1 MNNTI
6 NTFLHTEAPINHQQQ
21 PVQTDTGIFTPK
33 HDGVYFEGFGRDGQ
47 PLPEKRICSLLKV
60 VADTRTVQGNGWGI
74 LLEWRDSDNREQRWA
89 MPKRLLSDGGAEIAG
104 ELLDRGLWIAPNKRN
119 KVLEYITATRTTKRI
134 TCTDRTGW
142 HGQAYVTPERVYGL
156 DGDQYI
162 YQAEGVG
169 IDSIMSTTSTLVDWQ
184 NAVARYAVG
193 NARLMFAIATA
204 FAGTLVTPANVESGG
219 FHLVG
224 GSSSGKTTAQRA
236 AASVWGQPDTFKR
249 SWRSTANGLEGIAS
263 LHNDN
268 LLILDE
274 ISEMNS
280 KDASETAYMLGNGQ
294 GKTRSNKN
302 GSTRPTKTWKTLFL
316 SSGEV
321 TLQTLV
327 NEDNGKRR
335 VKAGQEVRIADINA
349 DAGKDWGIFES
360 LHHFPSSA
368 ALADHLRYATNQ
380 HYGTAGIQWLD
391 MLTKHY
397 SQWHQTLQES
407 IAQFCKSVLPPN
419 VSGQANRVA
428 RRFGLVAVAGELAT
442 QYGITGWQQG
452 QATQAAQHCFNDWL
466 AQFGKGNREDKQIMD
481 AVMSFLERNPA
492 RFQDLNLVSPLP
504 VIDRVGFIR
513 NKQGDT
519 EYIIPARQLER
530 LAEGFSSNQI
540 AQVLQKFGLLNEPD
554 KEGKNAIK
562 MRLAE
567 LGSIRC
573 YIITTNQYLN

>member
-1 MNNTI
+1 MNTTM
-6 NTFLHTEAPINHQQQ
+6 NTFLHTEAPINHHRQ

-33 HDGVYFEGFGRDGQ
+33 ADGVYFEGFGRDGQ
-47 PLPEKRICSLLKV
+47 PLPEKRICSPLKI
-60 VADTRTVQGNGWGI
+60 VADTRTLNGTGWGI
-74 LLEWRDSDNREQRWA
+74 LLEWHDYDNRVQRWA
-89 MPKRLLSDGGAEIAG
+89 MPKRLLSDGAAEIAG

-119 KVLEYITATRTTKRI
+119 KVVEYITATRSTKRI

-142 HGQAYVTPERVYGL
+142 HGKAYVTPERVYGV
-156 DGDQYI
+156 DADQYI
-162 YQAEGVG
+162 YQADGVS
-169 IDSIMSTTSTLVDWQ
+169 IDSIMSMTSTLVDWQ
-184 NAVARYAVG
+184 NDVARYAVG
-193 NARLMFAIATA
+193 NSRLMFAISTA

-321 TLQTLV
+321 TLQALV

-349 DAGKDWGIFES
+349 DAGKNWGIFES
-360 LHHFPSSA
+360 LHHFQSSA

-380 HYGTAGIQWLD
+380 HYGVAGIEWLEKLTQHPEQW
-391 MLTKHY
+391 
-397 SQWHQTLQES
+397 QTTLPNS
-407 IAQFCKSVLPPN
+407 IAQFCKDVLPAD

-442 QYGITGWQQG
+442 QYGITGWRQG
-452 QATQAAQHCFNDWL
+452 QATQAAQHCFYDWL
-466 AQFGKGNREDKQIMD
+466 AQFGTGNREDKQIMD

-492 RFQDLNLVSPLP
+492 RFQDLNLVSPIP
-504 VIDRVGFIR
+504 VVDRVGFIR
-513 NKQGDT
+513 HKPDST
-519 EYIIPARQLER
+519 EYLIPTRQMER
-530 LAEGFSSNQI
+530 LAEGFSTNQI
-540 AQVLQKFGLLNEPD
+540 VQVLRKFGLLNEPD
-554 KEGKNAIK
+554 SAGKNTILA
-562 MRLAE
+562 RAAE
-567 LGSIRC
+567 LGVIRC
-573 YIITTNQYLN
+573 YKIQIKNDN

>member
-236 AASVWGQPDTFKR
+236 AASVWTK
-249 SWRSTANGLEGIAS
+249 
-263 LHNDN
+263 
-268 LLILDE
+268 
-274 ISEMNS
+274 
-280 KDASETAYMLGNGQ
+280 Q
-294 GKTRSNKN
+294 GVQDFADRIMA
-302 GSTRPTKTWKTLFL
+302 GSDDFCE
-316 SSGEV
+316 EV
-321 TLQTLV
+321 Q
-327 NEDNGKRR
+327 
-335 VKAGQEVRIADINA
+335 
-349 DAGKDWGIFES
+349 
-360 LHHFPSSA
+360 A
-368 ALADHLRYATNQ
+368 ALAAILETQRRDAELAAWAHMVPPDGGSPTPEECALAETIATAIRTGN
-380 HYGTAGIQWLD
+380 HYGKD
-391 MLTKHY
+391 N
-397 SQWHQTLQES
+397 S
-407 IAQFCKSVLPPN
+407 
-419 VSGQANRVA
+419 
-428 RRFGLVAVAGELAT
+428 
-442 QYGITGWQQG
+442 
-452 QATQAAQHCFNDWL
+452 ND
-466 AQFGKGNREDKQIMD
+466 R
-481 AVMSFLERNPA
+481 
-492 RFQDLNLVSPLP
+492 
-504 VIDRVGFIR
+504 
-513 NKQGDT
+513 
-519 EYIIPARQLER
+519 
-530 LAEGFSSNQI
+530 
-540 AQVLQKFGLLNEPD
+540 
-554 KEGKNAIK
+554 
-562 MRLAE
+562 
-567 LGSIRC
+567 
-573 YIITTNQYLN
+573 